1 MGKII
6 AEAKGG
12 KQEPEKEGGGG
23 SGGGTFSG
31 GSGGVNGNGGS
42 GSKTDVRIPEVLV
55 KEGVRIVRGAL
66 EEVLEFES

>member
-12 KQEPEKEGGGG
+12 KKESEKEGG
-23 SGGGTFSG
+23 SGRSI
-31 GSGGVNGNGGS
+31 NGNGGS
-42 GSKTDVRIPEVLV
+42 GSKTDVRIPELLV

-66 EEVLEFES
+66 EDVVDFEG